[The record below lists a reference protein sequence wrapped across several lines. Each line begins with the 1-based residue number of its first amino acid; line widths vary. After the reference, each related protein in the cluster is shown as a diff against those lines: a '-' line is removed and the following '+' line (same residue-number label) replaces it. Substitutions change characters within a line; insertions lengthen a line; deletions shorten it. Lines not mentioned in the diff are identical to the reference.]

1 MNYFEGINQSEVS
14 RVAELLPEALRK
26 DSHVLVGLL
35 EEYYR
40 YMSTVDLP
48 SHILN
53 SLEENYS
60 IDEVSEEYLPKIKQ
74 YIAPYVPNSSI
85 LTTKQLYNKIVKY
98 FYNARGSKE
107 SALVFFKIFFGK
119 TDTEVFDFADKGSS
133 GVVSNKWIPY
143 TYGIKTDI
151 PLTEWEIPYRAL
163 IHPAG
168 FRFFAYLLFVLYS
181 QNHYDLTAVSKE
193 ISESSIKIA
202 EVEKYFCFKTS
213 ETNNRNEYSML
224 SPADNPL
231 SNPNRISDYGYGSHS
246 PTYQPGW
253 FETSIRKLFFFFT
266 NGSFPFTEYNSP
278 GTYFNA
284 SLSYTG
290 VSLSYEQISQ
300 IVFIIFNNLYENNN
314 HHLQNLRDEY
324 RAENK
329 FRDPSVIGSFMSYT
343 IVNAE
348 TPTWNPDN
356 PAQFQNVGMYYSTRV
371 EAFAEVSTFTFI
383 GDPQYWSGQYFT
395 IGVPGGQ
402 AYVWFGKD
410 SSDEDNPAPAGFVR
424 GIRIDPGDVSYGDP
438 APNRTLYANKIVT
451 VFSTDSNLSATRSGD
466 IVTITSRATG
476 ARTNI
481 TLGTVSGSDAS
492 VAVVTQG
499 S

>member
-1 MNYFEGINQSEVS
+1 MNYFEEIDKSEVS
-14 RVAELLPEALRK
+14 RVVELLPEALRK

-85 LTTKQLYNKIVKY
+85 LTTKQLYTKIVKY
-98 FYNARGSKE
+98 FYNARGSRE

-119 TDTEVFDFADKGSS
+119 TDTEVFDFAEKGSL

-168 FRFFAYLLFVLYS
+168 FRFFAYLLFVFYS
-181 QNHYDLTAVSKE
+181 QNYYDLTAVSKE
-193 ISESSIKIA
+193 ISGSSIKIA

-213 ETNNRNEYSML
+213 ETNNDTSYSML

-231 SNPNRISDYGYGSHS
+231 SNPFLISNYGYSSHS

-278 GTYFNA
+278 GTYFDA
-284 SLSYTG
+284 STYTG
-290 VSLSYEQISQ
+290 ISLSYEQISQ

-329 FRDPSVIGSFMSYT
+329 FRDPSVIGSFMSY
-343 IVNAE
+343 IIQDAE
-348 TPTWNPDN
+348 TPVWNPDN
-356 PAQFQNVGMYYSTRV
+356 PAQFQNVGTYTISTRNLIVSGAGSEDVNGIYKDLGFDTIRPGYRIYGKTSPGAYIYRDTPTRRWVINRGSGKFRYQSDVDV
-371 EAFAEVSTFTFI
+371 EVPYGATFFVDPSGSTTD
-383 GDPQYWSGQYFT
+383 GTS
-395 IGVPGGQ
+395 
-402 AYVWFGKD
+402 
-410 SSDEDNPAPAGFVR
+410 PAP
-424 GIRIDPGDVSYGDP
+424 
-438 APNRTLYANKIVT
+438 
-451 VFSTDSNLSATRSGD
+451 
-466 IVTITSRATG
+466 
-476 ARTNI
+476 
-481 TLGTVSGSDAS
+481 TVSL
-492 VAVVTQG
+492 VT

>member
-1 MNYFEGINQSEVS
+1 MNYFEEINQSEVS
-14 RVAELLPEALRK
+14 RVSELLPEALRK

-53 SLEENYS
+53 TLDENYS

-74 YIAPYVPNSSI
+74 YIAPYVPNSSV
-85 LTTKQLYNKIVKY
+85 LTTRQLYTKIVKY
-98 FYNARGSKE
+98 FYNARGSRE

-119 TDTEVFDFADKGSS
+119 TDTEIFDFADKGTL
-133 GVVSNKWIPY
+133 GVVSTKWIPY

-151 PLTEWEIPYRAL
+151 PLSEWEIPYRAL
-163 IHPAG
+163 IHPVG
-168 FRFFAYLLFVLYS
+168 FRFFAYLLFVFYS
-181 QNHYDLTAVSKE
+181 QNHYDLTAISKE
-193 ISESSIKIA
+193 ISDDSQRIKD
-202 EVEKYFCFKTS
+202 VEKYFCFKTS
-213 ETNNRNEYSML
+213 ETNNDTSYSLL
-224 SPADNPL
+224 SPADNPF
-231 SNPNRISDYGYGSHS
+231 SNPLGISNYAYSSHS

-253 FETSIRKLFFFFT
+253 FETSLRKLFFSFFT
-266 NGSFPFTEYNSP
+266 DKL
-278 GTYFNA
+278 YFDA
-284 SLSYTG
+284 SLPYTG
-290 VSLSYEQISQ
+290 IALSYEEISQ
-300 IVFIIFNNLYENNN
+300 IVYILFLNLYENDN

-324 RAENK
+324 RDENK
-329 FRDPSVIGSFMSYT
+329 FRDPSVIGSFMSY
-343 IVNAE
+343 IIQDAE
-348 TPTWNPDN
+348 TPVWYADN

-371 EAFAEVSTFTFI
+371 EASAEVSTFTFL
-383 GDPQYWSGQYFT
+383 GNPEAWQGRYFT
-395 IGVPGGQ
+395 IGVPTGQ
-402 AYVWFGKD
+402 AYVWFNRD
-410 SSDEDNPAPAGFVR
+410 NSAEDPAPAGFVR
-424 GIRIDPGDVSYGDP
+424 GIPIDPGDVSYGSP
-438 APNRTLYANKIVT
+438 AQNRNLYANSMVT
-451 VFSTDSNLSATRSGD
+451 RFSTDPDLSATRNGD